1 MNIEEMVEI
10 SECPHCGGGAILEE
24 ECGCSYYVM
33 CLECGCHSV
42 NIDFKSEDE
51 RLEAARRT
59 AELWNC
65 GKVISSEPGE

>member
-1 MNIEEMVEI
+1 MNIEELVEI

-24 ECGCSYYVM
+24 ECGCSYYVK
-33 CLECGCHSV
+33 CLECGCNSV

>member
-1 MNIEEMVEI
+1 MNIEELVEI

-24 ECGCSYYVM
+24 ECGC
-33 CLECGCHSV
+33 HSV

-51 RLEAARRT
+51 RLGAARRT